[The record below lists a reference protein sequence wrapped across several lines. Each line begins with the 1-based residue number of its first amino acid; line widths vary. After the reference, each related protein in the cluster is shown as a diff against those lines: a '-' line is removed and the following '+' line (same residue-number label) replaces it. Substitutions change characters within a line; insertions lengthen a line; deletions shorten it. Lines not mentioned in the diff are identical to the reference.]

1 MSCVS
6 KIITVEE
13 HFMSEAVNSEY
24 AKLLEKTQLTQA
36 QKAKCEFI
44 QKFMEKGEITE
55 IGERRVEFMEQHGID
70 VQILSYGNNSPAYL
84 EPEDAI
90 PLCQM
95 ANDEL
100 AQYCKKYSGKFYGFA
115 VLPVGDIDAAVT
127 ELERAVNK
135 LGLKGIIFYG
145 AYHGIYF
152 DDPKFFPIFEKAQ
165 ELGVPIMLHPG
176 EVSTQIA
183 ETYYQGSWSM
193 ATANVFAGHG
203 IGWHYDAGVQYM
215 RMILSGIFDRLPEL
229 QLICGHWGEL
239 LPYYFNRMDDMFQT
253 ALTGLL
259 HKISYYFQNN
269 MYLTPSGMFYEDDL
283 QFCLKKVG
291 AGRILWATDYPYCKP
306 ENSKQYLEDLDI
318 AQEKKQKIAYMN
330 AEELFSL

>member
-1 MSCVS
+1 MKDVWNSWNSMVLMFRFSAMGTTVRRIWNQKMQSHCAKWQMMSWRSIVKS
-6 KIITVEE
+6 I
-13 HFMSEAVNSEY
+13 
-24 AKLLEKTQLTQA
+24 
-36 QKAKCEFI
+36 
-44 QKFMEKGEITE
+44 
-55 IGERRVEFMEQHGID
+55 
-70 VQILSYGNNSPAYL
+70 
-84 EPEDAI
+84 PE
-90 PLCQM
+90 
-95 ANDEL
+95 N
-100 AQYCKKYSGKFYGFA
+100 FT

-135 LGLKGIIFYG
+135 LGLKGIIFNG

-259 HKISYYFQNN
+259 HKISYYFQSN

>member
-1 MSCVS
+1 
-6 KIITVEE
+6 
-13 HFMSEAVNSEY
+13 
-24 AKLLEKTQLTQA
+24 
-36 QKAKCEFI
+36 
-44 QKFMEKGEITE
+44 
-55 IGERRVEFMEQHGID
+55 
-70 VQILSYGNNSPAYL
+70 
-84 EPEDAI
+84 
-90 PLCQM
+90 
-95 ANDEL
+95 
-100 AQYCKKYSGKFYGFA
+100 
-115 VLPVGDIDAAVT
+115 
-127 ELERAVNK
+127 
-135 LGLKGIIFYG
+135 
-145 AYHGIYF
+145 
-152 DDPKFFPIFEKAQ
+152 
-165 ELGVPIMLHPG
+165 
-176 EVSTQIA
+176 
-183 ETYYQGSWSM
+183 
-193 ATANVFAGHG
+193 
-203 IGWHYDAGVQYM
+203 M